1 MQKHFRQSLIIILAK
16 YFEYIEIITYL
27 CPMIINAETIFCI
40 YISEVKLKG
49 EFPWPFYTIKA
60 PLLSSFSFFLIA
72 FYYATVCIVQ
82 YILMDQ
88 CQIIA
93 RGSFCVMS

>member
-1 MQKHFRQSLIIILAK
+1 MQKHFRQSSIIILAK

-60 PLLSSFSFFLIA
+60 PPFFIIFFFSYSFLLRDGLHRPIHS
-72 FYYATVCIVQ
+72 
-82 YILMDQ
+82 D
-88 CQIIA
+88 
-93 RGSFCVMS
+93 GSMSDNCAW